1 MVVTYTGNQKIRF
14 YAVPLSPWFFGGISH
29 FWSLYLFNYYIC
41 CLVES
46 WSHTICLTPNVKKYL
61 YTSGAVIGLCM
72 NRVLA
77 FLKMIASL
85 PATCSQNVRTID
97 ILLISMG
104 FVLTVTLQMSA
115 WYTACQE
122 FEIYF

>member
-1 MVVTYTGNQKIRF
+1 
-14 YAVPLSPWFFGGISH
+14 
-29 FWSLYLFNYYIC
+29 
-41 CLVES
+41 
-46 WSHTICLTPNVKKYL
+46 
-61 YTSGAVIGLCM
+61 M

-85 PATCSQNVRTID
+85 PATCSQSVRTID